1 MPSSLPPYAV
11 PPIHFPF
18 RALAMRAGRAP
29 LGGEREVA
37 LGALMIAR
45 LASDAVGERALPE
58 PARKERAAAAKSWL
72 ASLAIPA
79 RARPP
84 MARALEAT
92 ARESDAVA
100 AALQDVARALAP
112 WLDEQCLAELRAI
125 LAAPLV
131 NSR

>member
-1 MPSSLPPYAV
+1 MPTPLPPFAV
-11 PPIHFPF
+11 PPVHFPF

-45 LASDAVGERALPE
+45 LASDALGERALP
-58 PARKERAAAAKSWL
+58 AALRTERAAAARTWL
-72 ASLAIPA
+72 ASLALPA

-84 MARALEAT
+84 MTRALDAT
-92 ARESDAVA
+92 ACEGASVTAAVEDA
-100 AALQDVARALAP
+100 ARALAP
-112 WLDEQCLAELRAI
+112 WLDEPSLAELRAI
-125 LAAPLV
+125 TARPFV